1 VAVAVAVVN
10 ALKMQPTNR
19 PLQSAKNRAMRA
31 AKKAVQKDAM
41 VALSALVAL
50 MKTATTCPWSKT
62 AKPLSV

>member
-10 ALKMQPTNR
+10 ALKMQPTR